1 MYVLA
6 FPFIHNVLFLLSIAI
21 SPSLFAR
28 RIMLIN
34 LKPLSL
40 ALPFP
45 LRSRVSYPADHSL
58 HNTLNSKTKFIIVSL
73 FFTNKKGGGGKPVPL
88 FVFPTLVN
96 HTDHLGN
103 HPSMPF
109 TLQFFLNKLHI
120 LSSDTTHH
128 HYLVSNLHQHSPSL
142 QTQVSSLFHY
152 QLHYSLF
159 MVCKCASQSPNLVR
173 KSDHIIP
180 YLKP

>member
-1 MYVLA
+1 MSC
-6 FPFIHNVLFLLSIAI
+6 FSCQFAI
-21 SPSLFAR
+21 PPSLFAR

-58 HNTLNSKTKFIIVSL
+58 HNTLNSVFPKQNSSLSPFSSLTK
-73 FFTNKKGGGGKPVPL
+73 KRGGGAKKPVPL
-88 FVFPTLVN
+88 FVFPALVN
-96 HTDHLGN
+96 HTAHLGN
-103 HPSMPF
+103 HPSLPF
-109 TLQFFLNKLHI
+109 TFPFFLKKLHM

-128 HYLVSNLHQHSPSL
+128 HYLVSNLHQYSPSL
-142 QTQVSSLFHY
+142 QTQGSSLFHY

-159 MVCKCASQSPNLVR
+159 MVCKCASQSPNLIR
-173 KSDHIIP
+173 KSDHISP